1 MGFRRFFGSFRAA
14 LLVAAAVVVV
24 AVAVAVVE
32 PEVVVAET
40 QCVSYSCDVHSTAD

>member
-14 LLVAAAVVVV
+14 LLVAAAVV
-24 AVAVAVVE
+24 AVAVVE

-40 QCVSYSCDVHSTAD
+40 QCVSYSGEVHSTDN